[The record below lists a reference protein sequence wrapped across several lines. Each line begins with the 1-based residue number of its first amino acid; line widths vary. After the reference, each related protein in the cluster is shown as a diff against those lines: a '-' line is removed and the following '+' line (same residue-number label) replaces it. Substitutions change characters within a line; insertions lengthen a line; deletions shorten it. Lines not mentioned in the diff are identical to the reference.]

1 MAEVKNKFGRGD
13 KLRVKGRSG
22 THVVSWPML
31 VPVATIEGGQF
42 LMVTTPIYK
51 FNADTKDVFYA
62 YEKDCTNDANAK
74 TKARAR

>member
-13 KLRVKGRSG
+13 KLKVKGRSG

-51 FNADTKDVFYA
+51 FNADTKDTFYA
-62 YEKDCTNDANAK
+62 YEKDCK
-74 TKARAR
+74 K